1 MGLRGNRVIKV
12 NLDKAK
18 AIAQDMRRAKRDEAF
33 KPLDVQATVPY
44 LAVEAEAKR
53 AVIRQDDAIIQTM
66 IDGAKD
72 IQELSVLVG

>member
-1 MGLRGNRVIKV
+1 MIKV
-12 NLDKAK
+12 NITKAK
-18 AIAQDMRRAKRDEAF
+18 VIANDIRRAARAKAF
-33 KPLDVQATVPY
+33 ASLDVEATVPS

>member
-1 MGLRGNRVIKV
+1 MIKV

-33 KPLDVQATVPY
+33 KPLDVQATVPS

>member
-1 MGLRGNRVIKV
+1 MIKV
-12 NLDKAK
+12 NITKAK
-18 AIAQDMRRAKRDEAF
+18 VIANDIRRAARAKAF
-33 KPLDVQATVPY
+33 APLDVEATVPH
-44 LAVEAEAKR
+44 LAADAEAKR